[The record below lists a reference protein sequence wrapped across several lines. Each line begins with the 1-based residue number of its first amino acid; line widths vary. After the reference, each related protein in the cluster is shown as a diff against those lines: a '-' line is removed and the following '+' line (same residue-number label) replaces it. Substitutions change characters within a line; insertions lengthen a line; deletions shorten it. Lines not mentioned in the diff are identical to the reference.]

1 MRHAKP
7 AALGGRSLKGPSPN
21 GPTHTENLSSLGDPQ
36 KRGLTTVAPF
46 TITGEIGAIYSIETI
61 GSIVKI
67 NERRKSAG
75 QPKTGWAEGS
85 AASTRSATDS
95 PVSPA
100 SARSSAG
107 LP

>member
-1 MRHAKP
+1 MAIP
-7 AALGGRSLKGPSPN
+7 RSA
-21 GPTHTENLSSLGDPQ
+21 
-36 KRGLTTVAPF
+36 GLTTVAPS

-67 NERRKSAG
+67 NESRKSAA

-85 AASTRSATDS
+85 AASTRSATES
-95 PVSPA
+95 PVRPA
-100 SARSSAG
+100 SARSNAG